1 LRWFPNRTPGLEGCP
16 TARAA
21 GHPRPGTT
29 AIRAARA
36 APAATIKGRHVNGVE
51 EDISQ
56 LDDPELLAKYKAARE
71 QAEEHP
77 GDLNAMTGLL
87 RYRNELVR
95 RSRAE
100 WGQP

>member
-1 LRWFPNRTPGLEGCP
+1 MSYRPRG
-16 TARAA
+16 R
-21 GHPRPGTT
+21 HPRPGTT

-36 APAATIKGRHVNGVE
+36 APAATTKGRHVNGVA

-56 LDDPELLAKYKAARE
+56 LDDPELLARYKAARE

-77 GDLNAMTGLL
+77 GDLNAVTGLL

-95 RSRAE
+95 RTRAD